1 MRWANGVSKLMGYV
15 VSLATTTH
23 THLSYIS
30 QMLTYAIFTRTCLR
44 QESGLTQA
52 CIVSPHSY
60 EQVEGYVYEYIKRW
74 VPDVRVGVL
83 GQPPLSLTLHH

>member
-1 MRWANGVSKLMGYV
+1 
-15 VSLATTTH
+15 
-23 THLSYIS
+23 
-30 QMLTYAIFTRTCLR
+30 MLTYSIFTRIYSR

-52 CIVSPHSY
+52 CIESPHSY

-83 GQPPLSLTLHH
+83 GQPHLSPTLHQ